1 MSSFVR
7 VNIRSILKQ
16 FNMDIPFLQP
26 IFETIVNSLEA
37 GADKIDVVIEE
48 DPQILTHE
56 NAVPKKVVGFS
67 ITDNGYGFNSENRKS
82 FIEYLSPAKIEYGCK
97 GVGHFTWLKV
107 YEDIQ
112 IESYTGNEC
121 VKFKFNKDFSEDDIE
136 KDISPSTKSK
146 QTTISFSNITDD
158 YIKYRKKNGQYTTE
172 ILHDYRCD
180 ADIDKISDTILEH
193 LLIKLFLLHTERHK
207 NFEISIHL
215 NEQVRVI
222 KNDTLPALEKLS
234 FDILNTLSEEL
245 TPQHYTFDLYYNFI
259 NDNRNIHK
267 LFYCADGRTVMSFI
281 KDIQYSDLPDN
292 ASSIMLLTSEY
303 FNERINNE
311 RNQFTF
317 QTSENNPKI
326 TAPIP
331 LPKINEVLKTKIKAI
346 LIEKYPSL
354 VEHNNQIIEDC
365 VEEYPYL
372 AKYIRNEESSLI
384 KNKSDIVSRAN
395 RQFERDKESAKN
407 DFTRMLE
414 KSTIQPEEFK
424 RNIERITD
432 ISARELAQYFLYRE
446 QIIKALKIIHS
457 GNNTCEANLHDLFM
471 HRGDSSITNSETFSK
486 YDTNI
491 WLLDDKYMSYTGIFS
506 DKAISAI
513 TTEIGNE
520 NEQKYGQRKEPD
532 LAIFYN
538 QIKDDLRDVVVVE
551 FKALD
556 VSADRK
562 IEALTEVNRNLKF
575 ILRSLTN
582 VRSAYGYIITKI
594 DDEFSEYIEAQQ
606 GVKTLFSNGNTPLY
620 YVYNDNL
627 RDKNNNP
634 VDSHIYFL
642 SSETIYMDAEA
653 RNKTFIDIIK
663 NSN

>member
-1 MSSFVR
+1 
-7 VNIRSILKQ
+7 
-16 FNMDIPFLQP
+16 MDIPFLQP

-136 KDISPSTKSK
+136 KDIFPSTKSK

-331 LPKINEVLKTKIKAI
+331 LPKINEVLKTKIKEI

-365 VEEYPYL
+365 VDEYPYL

-384 KNKSDIVSRAN
+384 ENKSDIVSRAN

-414 KSTIQPEEFK
+414 KSTIEPEEFK

-471 HRGDSSITNSETFSK
+471 HRGDSSIANSETFSK

-506 DKAISAI
+506 DKAISEI

>member
-136 KDISPSTKSK
+136 KDIFPSTKSK

-331 LPKINEVLKTKIKAI
+331 LPKINEVLKTKIKEI

-365 VEEYPYL
+365 VDEYPYL

-384 KNKSDIVSRAN
+384 ENKSDIVSRAN

-414 KSTIQPEEFK
+414 KSTIEPEEFK

-471 HRGDSSITNSETFSK
+471 HRGDSSIANSETFSK

-506 DKAISAI
+506 DKAISEI

>member
-1 MSSFVR
+1 MSAFVR

-26 IFETIVNSLEA
+26 IYETIVNSLEA
-37 GADKIDVVIEE
+37 GADKIDIVIEE
-48 DPQILTHE
+48 DPQLLTHKD
-56 NAVPKKVVGFS
+56 AVSKKVVGFS
-67 ITDNGYGFNSENRKS
+67 ITDNGIGFNPENRKS
-82 FIEYLSPAKIEYGCK
+82 FIEYLSPAKIEFGCK

-136 KDISPSTKSK
+136 KDISPSTNSK

-158 YIKYRKKNGQYTTE
+158 YIKYRKRNGQYTTE

-180 ADIDKISDTILEH
+180 ADIDKISETISEH
-193 LLIKLFLLHTERHK
+193 LLIKLFLLHTEKHK

-222 KNDTLPALEKLS
+222 KNDSLPSLKKIS
-234 FDILNTLSEEL
+234 FDILNTLGEEP
-245 TPQHYTFDLYYNFI
+245 TSQYYTFDLYYNFI
-259 NDNRNIHK
+259 NDDKNMHK

-292 ASSIMLLTSEY
+292 ASSIMLLTSKY

-317 QTSENNPKI
+317 QTSENNPKL

-331 LPKINEVLKTKIKAI
+331 LPKINEVLKTKIKEI
-346 LIEKYPSL
+346 LTDKYPSL
-354 VEHNNQIIEDC
+354 IEHNNQIIEDC
-365 VEEYPYL
+365 IEEYPYL

-384 KNKSDIVSRAN
+384 ENKSDIVSRAN
-395 RQFERDKESAKN
+395 KHFERDKESAKN

-414 KSTIQPEEFK
+414 KSTIEPDEFK

-457 GNNTCEANLHDLFM
+457 ENNICEANLHDLFM
-471 HRGDSSITNSETFSK
+471 HRGDSSIASSETFSK

-506 DKAISAI
+506 DKTISEI
-513 TTEIGNE
+513 TTRIGDE

-538 QIKDDLRDVVVVE
+538 QIKDNLRDVVVVE

-575 ILRSLTN
+575 VLNSLTN
-582 VRSAYGYIITKI
+582 VRTAYGYIITKI

-606 GVKTLFSNGNTPLY
+606 GVKKLFSNGNTPLY

-627 RDKNNNP
+627 KDKNNNP

-642 SSETIYMDAEA
+642 SSETIYMDADA

-663 NSN
+663 ESN